1 MPRRFGLR
9 ARTPW
14 RLLSAG
20 IEEAPAACR
29 FRFWLAKAH
38 DPELRNW
45 RDSGSG
51 GEGVFPVF
59 VANPRTV
66 RSYRQPLDFLQA
78 SPVGIIGIP
87 RLVARGDGWI
97 AVWLSQAVDCK
108 EELPSMSDQFVPPGM
123 LVA

>member
-1 MPRRFGLR
+1 MRKWSSSV
-9 ARTPW
+9 RTY
-14 RLLSAG
+14 SATTT
-20 IEEAPAACR
+20 CR
-29 FRFWLAKAH
+29 FHFWLANACAT
-38 DPELRNW
+38 ELRICLI
-45 RDSGSG
+45 SGER
-51 GEGVFPVF
+51 GEGEFPVF

-108 EELPSMSDQFVPPGM
+108 EELPSMSDQFVPQGM